1 MPYGM
6 ALAEWDVLLP
16 ELDVEIL
23 FQQLAV
29 INRARAHCLILG
41 CIWHDVG
48 RMRQA
53 MLANG
58 YTDVHVLV
66 VYKPQQN
73 TSGMEW
79 INALEHLVVGYK
91 SGIKACRLTFSDLN
105 PIFRHN
111 VLFSHQVGPKLR
123 FAGQEVVVNET
134 QKNPNVASAIGRIM
148 CIPGS
153 RALVLGAGSGSEV
166 VGLARIGV
174 NVVGVECDTR
184 QFQALTQRIT
194 AEAAAPE
201 EALNKLADDEQ
212 KIALLG
218 QLLARFTKLLP
229 DAQAHFADSEESVK
243 QDDDEEDRSADASSE
258 LEQRK
263 PECPGCGQ
271 AVAAADS
278 EACGKMQCPSKT
290 LHRAC
295 VTTCNTCKVSFCSAV
310 CAGDHGC

>member
-1 MPYGM
+1 MIININGM
-6 ALAEWDVLLP
+6 MLTRSGLLGHALRHGFGGVGR
-16 ELDVEIL
+16 V
-23 FQQLAV
+23 AV
-29 INRARAHCLILG
+29 GDGCGDSLSAASCHQPRAHCLILG
-41 CIWHDVG
+41 CIWHDMG
-48 RMRQA
+48 RIRLA

-91 SGIKACRLTFSDLN
+91 GGIKACRLTFSDLN

-134 QKNPNVASAIGRIM
+134 QKNPNVASAIGRIT
-148 CIPGS
+148 CTPGS

-174 NVVGVECDTR
+174 NVVGVERDTR
-184 QFQALTQRIT
+184 QFKALTQRIT

-201 EALNKLADDEQ
+201 EALN
-212 KIALLG
+212 
-218 QLLARFTKLLP
+218 
-229 DAQAHFADSEESVK
+229 
-243 QDDDEEDRSADASSE
+243 
-258 LEQRK
+258 
-263 PECPGCGQ
+263 C
-271 AVAAADS
+271 
-278 EACGKMQCPSKT
+278 KM
-290 LHRAC
+290 L
-295 VTTCNTCKVSFCSAV
+295 
-310 CAGDHGC
+310 